1 MANYLEIGCCA
12 KIQKWFIFIVN
23 FFLCLFGLIQI
34 GFACYILAAGTD
46 GLGFASRVLEG
57 NDTAIRVLLAFGI
70 IVVVISFMGC
80 CGAKREN
87 KCMLWIYAFI
97 LFFLMM
103 GQSIG
108 VALTGFS
115 VTYGEAIFEEL
126 WKELN
131 QETIDDIQTSY
142 ECCSFNGDDAD
153 ETWPADAEDWTTCSA
168 ANSWDPMET
177 CWEKFHSQIDDNYAN
192 IQIIGAIFLGVQ
204 ALIYFCTHYVID
216 SIAETDGIRRG
227 SMIETGV

>member
-1 MANYLEIGCCA
+1 MAKYLEIGCFA
-12 KIQKWFIFIVN
+12 KMQKWFIFIVN
-23 FFLCLFGLIQI
+23 FFLFLFGLLQI

-57 NDTAIRVLLAFGI
+57 NNTAIKVLLAFGI
-70 IVVVISFMGC
+70 IVIIISVIGC

-97 LFFLMM
+97 LFFMMM

-115 VTYGEAIFEEL
+115 VIYGEAIFENL
-126 WKELN
+126 WKQLD

-142 ECCSFNGDDAD
+142 ECCSFNGEYAD
-153 ETWPADAEDWTTCSA
+153 ETWPADAEDWTTCSSD
-168 ANSWDPMET
+168 NSWDPMIT
-177 CWEKFHSQIDDNYAN
+177 CWNKFDSSIRENYDT
-192 IQIIGAIFLGVQ
+192 IQIIGTIFLGVQ
-204 ALIYFCTHYVID
+204 GLIYFCTHYVID
-216 SIAETDGIRRG
+216 SIAEKDGKRKG
-227 SMIETGV
+227 SHF